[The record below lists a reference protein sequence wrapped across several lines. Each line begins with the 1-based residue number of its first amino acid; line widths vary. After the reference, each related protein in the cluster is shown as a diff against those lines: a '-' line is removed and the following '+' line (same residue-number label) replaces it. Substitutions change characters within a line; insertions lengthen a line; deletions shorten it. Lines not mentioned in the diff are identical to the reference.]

1 MELIGRILHQTIIDA
16 SPILM
21 CVLGG
26 LWAYK
31 ANVLNVGLEG
41 MMLAGSFV
49 SVLAMFNG
57 VGIVGAYLLA
67 ILTSLIL
74 GLIFSVL
81 GITKKG
87 NVIVVGLA
95 INMLVPAIAG
105 FILTKMESVNI
116 IIPGFNTANMK
127 INIPFIEDIPILGS
141 ILSGHS
147 PITYISFI
155 MIIVMSIIMYR
166 TKFGVYV
173 RVVGENEDAAK
184 SLGLKTNI
192 YKYAAILIGSV
203 CCALAGIN
211 MSVEGMGLYTNNMT
225 AGRGFIAIAAIYCG
239 GGSPAQSA
247 IYAVMFGL
255 ARSLSINLQLK
266 AGTEA
271 KLFDVI
277 PYVVM
282 TAVLAVVSLIKHKN
296 KKERSF

>member
-1 MELIGRILHQTIIDA
+1 MEFVGRVLHQTVIDA
-16 SPILM
+16 SPILL

-49 SVLAMFNG
+49 SVLSLFGGLGFA
-57 VGIVGAYLLA
+57 ASYLLA
-67 ILTSLIL
+67 VLVSLLL
-74 GLIFSVL
+74 GIIFSVL

-87 NVIVVGLA
+87 NVIIVGLA
-95 INMLVPAIAG
+95 INMLVPAAAA

-116 IIPGFNTANMK
+116 IIPDFNTADMK
-127 INIPFIEDIPILGS
+127 INIPFIEDIPLLGS
-141 ILSGHS
+141 LVSGHS

-155 MIIVMSIIMYR
+155 MIVLMGVVMYR
-166 TKFGVYV
+166 TRFGVYV

-184 SLGLKTNI
+184 SLGIKTEL

-239 GGSPAQSA
+239 SGSPYQSA
-247 IYAVMFGL
+247 VYAVVFGL
-255 ARSLSINLQLK
+255 ARSLSINTQIS

-271 KLFDVI
+271 ILFDVI
-277 PYVVM
+277 PYVIM
-282 TAVLAVVSLIKHKN
+282 TVVLGVVSMIKQKTR
-296 KKERSF
+296 KERSF